1 MPPWNFIKYSNM
13 NKESLHLFDMSNR
26 RLGTGA
32 GVFFCGWLLLAV
44 LLFSNLMAT
53 AQTTAIKKK
62 VVQKNEA
69 AFTRYLQPAVFS
81 LSKIMMHDVVN
92 PPAAARYYAY
102 CMLGAYEI
110 VSQNDTTLTALGNL
124 LKQYKRPVID
134 TKRSSYDPR
143 IAAIYCIMETGR
155 LMLPSG
161 YRLQEEEE
169 QFFAEQ
175 LKAKVPRAILDSS
188 VAVANY
194 IAARI
199 VDYSKA
205 DRYGK
210 LSAQLRYTPVKGD
223 GYWYP
228 TPPAYMEAVEPNW
241 KTVRPLVIDSC
252 NQFLSKPPVEFSKD
266 STSHFY
272 KLAKEVYDVSIKP
285 TKEQLNIASFWDCN
299 PFVVAT
305 SGHMSIGYKKIS
317 PGGHWMNISA
327 IAAQQAQLSFNAA
340 ITAQMLVGITIQD
353 AFISCWD
360 EKFRSNRIRPE
371 TYINRYINI
380 KWQPLLQTPPFPEY
394 TSGHSVISTAAAEV
408 LTYLFGDKFSFIDNT
423 EEMFEIPARPF
434 TSFRQAAAEAAVSRL
449 YGGIHYRDAIE
460 NGQQQG
466 RELGS
471 FIVGK
476 LQTMGLKPVK

>member
-1 MPPWNFIKYSNM
+1 MQQFVVR
-13 NKESLHLFDMSNR
+13 LFDILSGR
-26 RLGTGA
+26 RLKLGA
-32 GVFFCGWLLLAV
+32 GILFVLLLA
-44 LLFSNLMAT
+44 LQPAAH
-53 AQTTAIKKK
+53 AQTAARATVVKKED
-62 VVQKNEA
+62 V

-110 VSQNDTTLTALGNL
+110 LSQHDTTLIPLPNL
-124 LKQYKRPVID
+124 LKQYKRTLIT
-134 TKRSSYDPR
+134 TKPGDYDRR

-169 QFFAEQ
+169 QFIAAQ
-175 LKAKVPRAILDSS
+175 QKAKINRALLDSS
-188 VAVANY
+188 VAVASY
-194 IAARI
+194 MAARI
-199 VDYSKA
+199 VDYSKT

-210 LSAQLRYTPVKGD
+210 LSAQLRYTPLKGD

-241 KTVRPLVIDSC
+241 KTVRGLMIDSC
-252 NQFLSKPPVEFSKD
+252 NQFVPKPPVAFSKD
-266 STSHFY
+266 STSEFY
-272 KLAKEVYDVSIKP
+272 RLAKEVYDVSLHADSG
-285 TKEQLNIASFWDCN
+285 QLNIASFWDCN

-305 SGHMSIGYKKIS
+305 SGHMMIGYKKIS
-317 PGGHWMNISA
+317 PGGHWMNIA
-327 IAAQQAQLSFNAA
+327 ALAAQKAQLNFNAT
-340 ITAQMLVGITIQD
+340 ITVQMLTGITIMD

-360 EKFRSNRIRPE
+360 EKYRSNRIRPE

-394 TSGHSVISTAAAEV
+394 TSGHSVVSTAAAEV
-408 LTYLFGDKFSFIDNT
+408 LTYLFGDQFKFTDNS
-423 EEMFEIPARPF
+423 EELFEIPARSF
-434 TSFRQAAAEAAVSRL
+434 TSFRQAAAEAAISRL

-460 NGQQQG
+460 NGAQQG
-466 RELGS
+466 KEIGT
-471 FIVGK
+471 FIVGR
-476 LQTMGLKPVK
+476 LQGVGLRPVKGSYTTKN

>member
-1 MPPWNFIKYSNM
+1 MQKSVVR
-13 NKESLHLFDMSNR
+13 LFGLSYR
-26 RLGTGA
+26 RLETGA
-32 GVFFCGWLLLAV
+32 GLMHCSLLKIFWRSLLLSA
-44 LLFSNLMAT
+44 LFSQALPVS
-53 AQTTAIKKK
+53 AQTSKTKKLA
-62 VVQKNEA
+62 VQKSDA

-102 CMLGAYEI
+102 CMMGAYEI
-110 VSQNDTTLTALGNL
+110 ISQSGITLIPLNGL
-124 LKQYKRPVID
+124 LKQYKRSNIT
-134 TKRSSYDPR
+134 TKQADYDHR
-143 IAAIYCIMETGR
+143 IAAVYCILETGR

-169 QFFAEQ
+169 QFIAEQ
-175 LKAKVPRAILDSS
+175 QKAKVSRAIIDSS
-188 VAVANY
+188 VAVASY
-194 IAARI
+194 IAASI
-199 VDYSKA
+199 VNYAKT

-241 KTVRPLVIDSC
+241 KTVRPLIIDSC
-252 NQFLSKPPVEFSKD
+252 NQFPPLPPVAFSKD
-266 STSHFY
+266 SNSSFY
-272 KLAKEVYDVSIKP
+272 NLAKEVYDVSIKP
-285 TKEQLNIASFWDCN
+285 TPEQLNIASFWDCN

-305 SGHMSIGYKKIS
+305 SGHMSIGFKKIS
-317 PGGHWMNISA
+317 PGGHWMNIA
-327 IAAQQAQLSFNAA
+327 GIAAQKAQLDFSTT
-340 ITAQMLVGITIQD
+340 ITVQMLVGITIMD

-360 EKFRSNRIRPE
+360 EKYRSNRIRPE

-408 LTYLFGDKFSFIDNT
+408 LTYLLGDKFTYTDNS
-423 EEMFEIPARPF
+423 EELFEIPARSF
-434 TSFRQAAAEAAVSRL
+434 SSFRDAAAEAAVSRL

-466 RELGS
+466 KEVGA
-471 FIVGK
+471 FIISK
-476 LQTMGLKPVK
+476 LQGVGIKPVK